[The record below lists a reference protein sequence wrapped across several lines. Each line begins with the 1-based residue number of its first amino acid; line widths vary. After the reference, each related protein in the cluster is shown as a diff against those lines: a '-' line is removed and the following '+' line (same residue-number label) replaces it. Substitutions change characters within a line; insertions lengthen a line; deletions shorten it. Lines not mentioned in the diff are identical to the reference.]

1 MRMSAQLAK
10 ITLSCWVRCGARG
23 WAEVN
28 ERMIEEKNAKIN
40 LLISSLTR
48 PSHLMERVHRSQGSS
63 GILTVLLNLW
73 PTGAPSSIWIQP
85 EMGSRLKQLS
95 ESLPSRQIRHW
106 YFPPWFAAT

>member
-1 MRMSAQLAK
+1 MH
-10 ITLSCWVRCGARG
+10 
-23 WAEVN
+23 
-28 ERMIEEKNAKIN
+28 ERTRKTEFS
-40 LLISSLTR
+40 ISSLTR

-95 ESLPSRQIRHW
+95 ESLPSRQMRHW
-106 YFPPWFAAT
+106 YFPPWFAATWV